1 MQTVSIDKEFEAL
14 IPPQTDEELSL
25 LRKSCIEEGIREAL
39 IVWNGVI
46 VDGHT
51 RYRIAQE
58 AGLEFDVRQREFETR
73 TDAIKWIIDNQLG
86 RRNLHADAISYLRG
100 KKYLAEKQEEGRPE
114 KRYQNDTVLPE
125 RTSEK
130 LAEQF
135 NVGRATIHR
144 DADFV
149 TAVEKLEEADI
160 LPAQMVVSGKSPLTK
175 QDTVELAKI
184 VQDEPE
190 KAKEIFA
197 KIETKDSSNIK
208 EAIKTIKKEERDEQD
223 AILAEM
229 TIELPVD
236 ERMRV
241 FQSSVSDLVNHIEA
255 GSIDCIITDPPYPK
269 EYLNCW
275 LELSFIASK
284 LLKPGGIVAAM
295 SGQSYLPEI
304 HAMMSE
310 HLTYRWE
317 MAYLTPGG
325 TLTVW
330 QPRIMTGWKP
340 ILIYVNGELDREAD
354 MLWDVL
360 KSEKQDKDFHV
371 WGQSVSGLKDIVET
385 VSKPGEVVLDPFCG
399 GGSTG
404 IACLELGRKFVGSDI
419 EMKEVNKTITRME
432 EYKLDKHS

>member
-1 MQTVSIDKEFEAL
+1 MEIRIDAEFAAL
-14 IPPQTDEELSL
+14 IPPQTDEELNL

-58 AGLEFDVRQREFETR
+58 AGLQYDVRQHDFASRQ
-73 TDAIKWIIDNQLG
+73 DVINWIIDNQLG
-86 RRNLHADAISYLRG
+86 RRNLHEDALSNLRG
-100 KKYLAEKQEEGRPE
+100 KRQRNEKNESSGRPA
-114 KRYQNDTVLPE
+114 KCGQNDHIKG

-135 NVGRATIHR
+135 GVGEKTIRR
-144 DADFV
+144 DADFSE
-149 TAVEKLEEADI
+149 AVEVLDKADI
-160 LPAQMVVSGKSPLTK
+160 LPEATVMAGKSPLTK

-184 VQDEPE
+184 VVEEPE

-236 ERMRV
+236 EKMRV
-241 FQSSVSDLVNHIEA
+241 FQSSVSDLVNHIDA

-340 ILIYVNGELDREAD
+340 VLIYVNGELDREAD

>member
-58 AGLEFDVRQREFETR
+58 AGLEFDVRQKDFDSR

-86 RRNLHADAISYLRG
+86 RRNLHADAIFNLQG
-100 KKYLAEKQEEGRPE
+100 KRQRAEITPGHGYQSEH
-114 KRYQNDTVLPE
+114 QNDAQNTGK
-125 RTSEK
+125 TSSRI
-130 LAEQF
+130 AEQF
-135 NVGRATIHR
+135 GVSQATIER
-144 DADFV
+144 AAKFSE
-149 TAVEKLEEADI
+149 AVEVLDKAEI
-160 LPAQMVVSGKSPLTK
+160 LPEATVMAGKSPLTK

-184 VQDEPE
+184 VVEEPE

-236 ERMRV
+236 EKMRV
-241 FQSSVSDLVNHIEA
+241 FQSSVADLVNHIDA
-255 GSIDCIITDPPYPK
+255 ASIDCIITDPPYPK

-385 VSKPGEVVLDPFCG
+385 VSKPGDVVLDPFCG